1 MSVDATT
8 AATAATAP
16 STSASD
22 TANLISG
29 QQNLASSYTTFLT
42 LLTTQ
47 LKNQDPTSPLDT
59 NQFTQQLVQMTGVQQ
74 QLLSN
79 ELLQKIADN
88 SATGSGGVASAVGL
102 IGKTVSAASS
112 TATLSGGK
120 ASWDYTLGAD
130 ATTSTATIKDAGG
143 VVRWTGPLS
152 DLSSGQHTLSWDGK
166 SGAGV
171 AQPNGDYTLSIAASN
186 AAGQDIA
193 TTVLQ
198 QGVVGSI
205 ASDANGVELN
215 ITGRGKATLAS
226 VTSVT
231 PG

>member
-8 AATAATAP
+8 ATTP
-16 STSASD
+16 TSG
-22 TANLISG
+22 TTPNANLVSG

-79 ELLQKIADN
+79 ELLQKISDN
-88 SATGSGGVASAVGL
+88 SAAGAGGVASAVGL

-120 ASWDYTLGAD
+120 ASWDYTLGAA
-130 ATTSTATIKDAGG
+130 ATTSTATIKDASG
-143 VVRWTGPLS
+143 VVKWTGPLS
-152 DLSSGQHTLSWDGK
+152 DLSSGQHTFSWDGK

-171 AQPNGDYTLSIAASN
+171 AQPNGDYTLSVAASN